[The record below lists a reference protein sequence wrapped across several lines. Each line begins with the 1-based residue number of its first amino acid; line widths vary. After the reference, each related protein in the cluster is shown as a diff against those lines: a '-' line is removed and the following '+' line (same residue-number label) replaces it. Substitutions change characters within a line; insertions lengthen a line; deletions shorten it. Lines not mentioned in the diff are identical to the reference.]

1 MLPRK
6 YHEHEK
12 PPQNPPKTTQNPTQN
27 PPRTHPKPPKIPP
40 KTTPEPTQNHPKSH
54 PKPPP
59 NPPKTAQNPTQNR
72 PQTHPKPPQARA
84 DGPAPR
90 SMGRG
95 PVGLFPPPLPSG
107 LARRS
112 SPSFPHGGAGFPPW
126 VAPSGFPLFPPFGSG
141 ALASGS
147 ALCARVPVAFVRS
160 RGLDLAR
167 PGRRPRLDAG
177 DSGGERL
184 PESPAEICCYRA
196 LYLVPP
202 IPPPCFFFFFLPD
215 HNPQPSRTRS
225 RVKALAVL

>member
-6 YHEHEK
+6 CHEHEK
-12 PPQNPPKTTQNPTQN
+12 PPQ
-27 PPRTHPKPPKIPP
+27 IPP
-40 KTTPEPTQNHPKSH
+40 KTTPNPTQNRPKSH
-54 PKPPP
+54 PKPPITP
-59 NPPKTAQNPTQNR
+59 A
-72 PQTHPKPPQARA
+72 
-84 DGPAPR
+84 GGSAPR
-90 SMGRG
+90 SMRRV

-184 PESPAEICCYRA
+184 PESPAEICCSAFY
-196 LYLVPP
+196 
-202 IPPPCFFFFFLPD
+202 IPSPYPAPLGVVFFGVSL
-215 HNPQPSRTRS
+215 QPS
-225 RVKALAVL
+225 ALPRAFLRLGFCLAAGS